1 MVLMVQMLSM
11 GPIAEGRGARVSGH
25 DLPTVADFIGPR
37 KPCCR
42 PAFSTEEFATARL
55 LLGPMA
61 RIVAGRTSLLA
72 GARFPTTARKEREG
86 ADVEVK
92 IGITDSPREL
102 VFSSAQTPAEV
113 EELVNAA
120 LGAGAHV
127 LSLTDEKGRRFVV
140 NAAKIA
146 YVEIGVADSRR
157 VGFGIGSSAAKSG

>member
-1 MVLMVQMLSM
+1 MVLMMQMLSM
-11 GPIAEGRGARVSGH
+11 GRRAGGPRRARVRSRFANGCRLH
-25 DLPTVADFIGPR
+25 SPTEALLPTGFQH
-37 KPCCR
+37 
-42 PAFSTEEFATARL
+42 PAVLS
-55 LLGPMA
+55 
-61 RIVAGRTSLLA
+61 TSLLA
-72 GARFPTTARKEREG
+72 EERFSTTSREEREG

-102 VFSSAQTPAEV
+102 VFSSAQTPSEV

-120 LGAGAHV
+120 LGAGSNV